1 MINSFKIF
9 TVFEKRLE
17 MTILKCL
24 SGGLDC
30 PDNLGWTLGK
40 HSEILSN
47 QTSNDFE
54 PGQNRWQQTNGS
66 TLQKQNNPEQSLIQI
81 CYQHLS
87 YSLKLAVK
95 KCIIEYYI
103 KQHDMLIIWSK
114 YFQNMK
120 VNN

>member
-17 MTILKCL
+17 MTIVKCL
-24 SGGLDC
+24 SGVLIAF
-30 PDNLGWTLGK
+30 DNLGWTLGK

-54 PGQNRWQQTNGS
+54 LGQNRWQQTNGPTS
-66 TLQKQNNPEQSLIQI
+66 QKQNNPEQSLIEI

-103 KQHDMLIIWSK
+103 K
-114 YFQNMK
+114 
-120 VNN
+120 